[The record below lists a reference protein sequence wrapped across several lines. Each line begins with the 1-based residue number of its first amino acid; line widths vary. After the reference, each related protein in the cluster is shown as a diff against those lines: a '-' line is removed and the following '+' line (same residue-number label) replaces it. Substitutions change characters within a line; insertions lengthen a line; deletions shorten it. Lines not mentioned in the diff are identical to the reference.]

1 MAISF
6 IDGFDHYEGKHDNLV
21 GSFGSAQ
28 FKTSGECHFMAPGID
43 VSVDRL
49 ANGKW
54 QLTVNG
60 VVMIFDRR
68 PEFTI
73 PHTR

>member
-1 MAISF
+1 MATTF
-6 IDGFDHYEGKHDNLV
+6 IESFDHYGGEPRNSL
-21 GSFGSAQ
+21 GSFGRAQ
-28 FKTSGECHFMAPGID
+28 FKTSDECHFLAPGID

-49 ANGKW
+49 ASGKW
-54 QLTVNG
+54 QLIVNG

-73 PHTR
+73 PQK